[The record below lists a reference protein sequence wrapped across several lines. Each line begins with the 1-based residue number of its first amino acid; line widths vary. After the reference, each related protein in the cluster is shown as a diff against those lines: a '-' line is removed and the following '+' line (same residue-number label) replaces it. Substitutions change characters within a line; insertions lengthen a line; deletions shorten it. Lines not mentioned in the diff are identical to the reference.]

1 MTVQNSIPIVV
12 GVTGHRNIRSGDRD
26 ALYRA
31 VLSELS
37 ALKARCPHS
46 EIVMLNSLAEG
57 ADTLCA
63 EAANAL
69 SVPLIAAP
77 FSFSAFTWASFRLTS
92 SISTPALVRKA
103 PRTVPSDPAP

>member
-46 EIVMLNSLAEG
+46 EIVMLNSLA
-57 ADTLCA
+57 
-63 EAANAL
+63 
-69 SVPLIAAP
+69 S
-77 FSFSAFTWASFRLTS
+77 
-92 SISTPALVRKA
+92 
-103 PRTVPSDPAP
+103 PRVC